1 MFPMSIRAEFQPT
14 VDEFMSNLTSYA
26 TGDYLKEDEKD
37 FWEQPFDPQVLPGLR
52 AILERLLDAF
62 DKVPDDPEGDV
73 LAAVVNPFVEELQ
86 AFNAKYEDAVIEP
99 EEWEELAALIHDA
112 AAATGADD
120 EALRALPELD

>member
-37 FWEQPFDPQVLPGLR
+37 FWEQPFDPKVLPGLR

-62 DKVPDDPEGDV
+62 DQVPDDPEGDV

-86 AFNAKYEDAVIEP
+86 AFNAKHADAVIEP
-99 EEWEELAALIHDA
+99 EEWEELATLIHDA

>member
-14 VDEFMSNLTSYA
+14 VDEFMSNLNSYA

-37 FWEQPFDPQVLPGLR
+37 FWEQPFDPKVLPGLR

-62 DKVPDDPEGDV
+62 DQVPDDPEGDV
-73 LAAVVNPFVEELQ
+73 LAAVVNPFVEELR
-86 AFNAKYEDAVIEP
+86 AFNAKHEDAVIEP
-99 EEWEELAALIHDA
+99 EEWEELATLIHDA

-120 EALRALPELD
+120 EALRSLPELD

>member
-37 FWEQPFDPQVLPGLR
+37 FWEQPFDPKVLPGLR

-99 EEWEELAALIHDA
+99 EEWEELATLIHDA